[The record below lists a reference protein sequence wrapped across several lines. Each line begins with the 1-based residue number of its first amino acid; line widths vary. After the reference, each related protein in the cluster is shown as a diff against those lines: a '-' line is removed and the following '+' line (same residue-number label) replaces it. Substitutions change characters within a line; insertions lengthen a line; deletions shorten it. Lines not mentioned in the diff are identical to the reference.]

1 MATDPINEYLATAKR
16 ATLQTAG
23 GAEALTAAVHQRWSV
38 KTGADADAGSL
49 VGQTPVTTTVSAM
62 RALAVPAVLPPD
74 GRSQGTEKTVWEL
87 SATLTG
93 YKHESD
99 GDYHLVIADDQ
110 GNTMIAEIPD
120 PTALAP
126 GSFFATQITAARQAF
141 DEQFGL
147 HEAAPAAA
155 APAGVPPAAPAPVPA
170 AAEFSLAAMAPAL
183 TRVTESV
190 TLQGLGFFDFAH
202 GQDGV
207 APNAIELHPVISIE
221 FHGAELPHLLT
232 GSKTSRTCLGRQCRA
247 DPLSP
252 PVGTAPRPRGRRCRW
267 CRWCRG
273 VSRSLP

>member
-49 VGQTPVTTTVSAM
+49 VGQTPVTTTVAAM
-62 RALAVPAVLPPD
+62 RALAVSAVLPPD
-74 GRSQGTEKTVWEL
+74 GRSQGTEETVWEL

-120 PTALAP
+120 PTAVAP
-126 GSFFATQITAARQAF
+126 GSFFAAQITAARQAF

-155 APAGVPPAAPAPVPA
+155 PPAAVPA
-170 AAEFSLAAMAPAL
+170 TAEFSLAAMAPAL

-202 GQDGV
+202 GQDGA
-207 APNAIELHPVISIE
+207 APNAIELYPVISIE
-221 FHGAELPHLLT
+221 FHGAELPHFLT
-232 GSKTSRTCLGRQCRA
+232 G
-247 DPLSP
+247 
-252 PVGTAPRPRGRRCRW
+252 
-267 CRWCRG
+267 
-273 VSRSLP
+273 